1 MRVCAQC
8 IICFEAKAGSAT
20 EESVLCALCPEEINS
35 PAYNLLGETT
45 DEQDG

>member
-8 IICFEAKAGSAT
+8 IICFEAKACSTA
-20 EESVLCALCPEEINS
+20 EESILRVPAPEEIGS
-35 PAYNLLGETT
+35 PGYNLLGETN